1 MIAKICVDIGMTAAL
16 LLLMP
21 YELVGQAA
29 HEWIEIGIFILFII
43 HHILGRMFIY
53 EKIGILSGT
62 NRTTP
67 IPKKRLSITSVI
79 FMRNSKY
86 TLKSLITSKVYA
98 MSDISLMCRIQMN
111 KIVLPSRK
119 ICDGFLFMKEILS
132 ETCGTIWRNSKKVY
146 RGEFNLPR
154 RLSYSQS
161 HSNYELSAVSRDA
174 QTGAE
179 WDVV

>member
-1 MIAKICVDIGMTAAL
+1 MRRYRHDGGFAAAYALWTGWAGGSWVNWNRNFHSFYYSPHFRSYVHLWKDWDIIWNE
-16 LLLMP
+16 P
-21 YELVGQAA
+21 YNAYSQKA
-29 HEWIEIGIFILFII
+29 II
-43 HHILGRMFIY
+43 
-53 EKIGILSGT
+53 
-62 NRTTP
+62 
-67 IPKKRLSITSVI
+67 ITSVI

-111 KIVLPSRK
+111 KRVLPSRK